1 MDAETPEVDACP
13 RLAHDSPTTRQSMPV
28 HDSRST
34 TRARLAHDSRVSTT
48 RAHDST
54 RLDSADS
61 SRFGPSVRQSHTH
74 RIRASNP

>member
-13 RLAHDSPTTRQSMPV
+13 RLAGGRRLSTTRRQSMPV
-28 HDSRST
+28 
-34 TRARLAHDSRVSTT
+34 HDSRVSTT

-54 RLDSADS
+54 RLDSADF